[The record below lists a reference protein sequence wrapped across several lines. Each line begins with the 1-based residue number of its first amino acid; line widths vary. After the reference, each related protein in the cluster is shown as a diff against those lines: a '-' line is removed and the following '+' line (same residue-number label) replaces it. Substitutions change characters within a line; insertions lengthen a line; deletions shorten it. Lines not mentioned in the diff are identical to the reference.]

1 MKTLIIKG
9 VALGEGRPKICLP
22 LTGRTEEELICQAE
36 EAVKESPDL
45 LEWRAKRSGR
55 SNVRPIGRTNRTDS
69 FDFYRSYQT
78 GRRKFFKFSGSIRE
92 TSGRNCKK
100 Q

>member
-45 LEWRAKRSGR
+45 LEWRADFLKNWKKKKRSVECAPDWENESDR
-55 SNVRPIGRTNRTDS
+55 
-69 FDFYRSYQT
+69 FL
-78 GRRKFFKFSGSIRE
+78 
-92 TSGRNCKK
+92 
-100 Q
+100 